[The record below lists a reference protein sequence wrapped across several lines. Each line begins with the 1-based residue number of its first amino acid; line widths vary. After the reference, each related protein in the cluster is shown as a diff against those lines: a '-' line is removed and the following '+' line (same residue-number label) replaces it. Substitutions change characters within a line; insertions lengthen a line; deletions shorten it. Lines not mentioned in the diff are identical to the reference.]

1 MYRLTYDPP
10 TVSVTKFLP
19 GKVGEQIASEN
30 KYFSQ
35 LQRTFDAAYLNFLA
49 NVIEKISEIEVQSYT
64 RINLSVID
72 NLDNYDEGGS
82 TKATDGLDLYFFVLR
97 SYLYIF
103 RRAGTNVYADYNDR
117 VGRSLRKLF
126 ALHRLLKRESSLCF

>member
-1 MYRLTYDPP
+1 M
-10 TVSVTKFLP
+10 
-19 GKVGEQIASEN
+19 
-30 KYFSQ
+30 
-35 LQRTFDAAYLNFLA
+35 QRTFDAAYLNFLA

-72 NLDNYDEGGS
+72 NLDNYDEGGG

-126 ALHRLLKRESSLCF
+126 ALHRFSKRESSLCF